1 MKKKIYTLYLIILLF
16 TFFIYTFAQ
25 SKTNEVFN
33 SKTLYLSEGLLIP
46 SSVQNG
52 KFNTILILDS
62 SIEKIFLDKL
72 ELDIIENGDFKI
84 SFFVIPLNSK
94 KNQIS
99 LFVHKKEKIIKFKI
113 PVIENQ
119 PYEKADIIL
128 DDNKKQ
134 IVSEENSEKRKEE
147 TIFFNNLL
155 STKSQIRYFTLP
167 FVNPLDNMKIIS
179 AFGKS
184 RTYKDKNLNILYTST
199 HLGVDLK
206 ASENTK
212 VYAISAG
219 KVAFAG
225 YSITRGN
232 CIYLDHGFGLY
243 SSYFHLNKISV
254 SIDQIVFAGDL
265 VGFSGSTGVSTGP
278 HLHFGASFSGISFD
292 PISLI
297 SEMNELEE
305 NFIKIQSYKK

>member
-1 MKKKIYTLYLIILLF
+1 MKKKICTLYLIILLF

-72 ELDIIENGDFKI
+72 ELDIIENGYFKI

-99 LFVHKKEKIIKFKI
+99 LFVHKKEKIIEYKI

-128 DDNKKQ
+128 EDNKKQ

-155 STKSQIRYFTLP
+155 NTKSQIRYFTLP

-219 KVAFAG
+219 KVTFAG

-265 VGFSGSTGVSTGP
+265 IGFSGSTGVSTGP
-278 HLHFGASFSGISFD
+278 HLHFGTAFSGISFD

-305 NFIKIQSYKK
+305 NFVKIQSYKK